1 EPDPRPPPRGVQPL
15 AAGGRRV
22 ARLRGQRARAR
33 RRRSRLFPLCPPA
46 PAPARDDDFVMEI
59 AMKTSPAKR
68 RLALPLALP
77 FLLAGCAR
85 APAPL
90 PEEAPAA
97 PVRLEVAKRE
107 AFQPELVLL
116 GTVAPGGMAEVSVPS
131 AGRVLYP
138 ERFAAGLVSGAPVRA
153 GEVLARISFEDAEAG
168 LAEARLRARAAD
180 AELARHQR
188 AFDAGVEAAAIL
200 ASYKSEA
207 DLAKSRLGAAE
218 NRLGRLS
225 LRAPLSGR
233 LIVDRRIAPQSEVA
247 AGTVLGRIAAG
258 GALRV
263 EGRAAAADRDRL
275 HAGLAVRF
283 GRAGAAG
290 SAGAV
295 EVGGAGTIREV
306 APVVDAGGTVSLVA
320 LVSDPTGLPAPGEGV
335 EVRVALDRHEQA
347 LTVPEEALV
356 VAESGSALFV
366 AVRGHGQLLA
376 HRREVETGARGGG
389 RVEILRGLS
398 PGDKVVV
405 GGAALLAEGDPVAAI
420 EEPGEPSGSGR

>member
-1 EPDPRPPPRGVQPL
+1 
-15 AAGGRRV
+15 
-22 ARLRGQRARAR
+22 
-33 RRRSRLFPLCPPA
+33 
-46 PAPARDDDFVMEI
+46 
-59 AMKTSPAKR
+59 MKTSPAKR

-85 APAPL
+85 APTPL

-138 ERFAAGLVSGAPVRA
+138 ERFAAGLVSGASVRA

-275 HAGLAVRF
+275 HAGLPVRF
-283 GRAGAAG
+283 GGAG
-290 SAGAV
+290 SAEGT
-295 EVGGAGTIREV
+295 GAGTVREV
-306 APVVDAGGTVSLVA
+306 APVVDAGGTVSVVA

-335 EVRVALDRHEQA
+335 EERVALDRHEQA

-366 AVRGHGQLLA
+366 AVRGRGRLYA
-376 HRREVETGARGGG
+376 HRRAVETGARGGG

-398 PGDKVVV
+398 PGEKVVV